1 MQIFQDLEQAALI
14 AKFDL
19 DALSVIS
26 GNTYLFFEQWQDEST
41 VSFEDGDGDIYDAI
55 TRHTEIT
62 MRHGSRNDQGVSSS
76 WTDENSSIGIDYRA
90 SQTGLAVFDLLYT
103 EYMTSDYHHLGADL
117 TITGSANQATE
128 VEIEVNL
135 EGGGESY
142 DADIEFEAVSGIS
155 VDSIV

>member
-62 MRHGSRNDQGVSSS
+62 MRHGSRNDQGVSTF
-76 WTDENSSIGIDYRA
+76 WIDENSSIGVDYRA

-103 EYMTSDYHHLGADL
+103 EYMTSDYHHLGAD
-117 TITGSANQATE
+117 SA
-128 VEIEVNL
+128 
-135 EGGGESY
+135 
-142 DADIEFEAVSGIS
+142 AVCQGARRILRLWTT
-155 VDSIV
+155 